1 MASIVTRKRFTADEY
16 QRMGQAGIL
25 TEDDRVELIDG
36 EIVTMTPIGTRHNA
50 SVNRGMRALVR
61 AVGDNAIVQS
71 QGSVRL
77 DSYSEPQP
85 DLVLLRPRSD
95 FYASRHAGP
104 GDILLIIEIAESSI
118 HYDRDVKTRI
128 YAAAGVP
135 EYWLVDLNTNLLSRY
150 SLPER
155 GAYRGVEE
163 YRRGQSI
170 APMLLSTCVIDV
182 EALLIDTGCSD
193 PR

>member
-1 MASIVTRKRFTADEY
+1 MAGIVTRKRFTADEY

-25 TEDDRVELIDG
+25 GEGDRVELIDG
-36 EIVTMTPIGTRHNA
+36 EIVAMTPIGTRHNA
-50 SVNRGMRALVR
+50 SVARATRAMVR
-61 AVGDNAIVQS
+61 AAGDEAIVLA

-77 DSYSEPQP
+77 GLYSEPQP

-104 GDILLIIEIAESSI
+104 GDIFLIIEIAESSI
-118 HYDRDVKTRI
+118 HCDRDVKAAI

-135 EYWLVDLNTNLLSRY
+135 EYWLVDLNTDLVSRY
-150 SLPER
+150 SLPEQ
-155 GAYRGVEE
+155 GAYREVEQ

-170 APMLLSTCVIDV
+170 APMLLSTCVLDV
-182 EALLIDTGCSD
+182 DVFLTD
-193 PR
+193 